1 MIRAELWDPWG
12 VSIPNTPIAAPPD
25 YPGSHEAGAAW
36 DPYGPYAGAPGGGY
50 AVLGEVF
57 PGTEGVDAAAVFAMG
72 GYTAP
77 KPIANPVA
85 TVALWLS
92 VLAMPLLGLF
102 CPVTLVLGIVGLAR
116 SSGLPGQVGRHESAA
131 ALVLSGGALAW
142 WIFMYAIV
150 FRW

>member
-1 MIRAELWDPWG
+1 M
-12 VSIPNTPIAAPPD
+12 STPNAPLAAPPG
-25 YPGSHEAGAAW
+25 YPGSHGAGTAS
-36 DPYGPYAGAPGGGY
+36 DPYGSYTGAPGGGS
-50 AVLGEVF
+50 AALGEVF
-57 PGTEGVDAAAVFAMG
+57 PGTERVDAAAVFAMG

-92 VLAMPLLGLF
+92 VLAMPLLGIF
-102 CPVTLVLGIVGLAR
+102 CPVPLVLGIVGLAR
-116 SSGLPGQVGRHESAA
+116 SHSLPGQVGRHESTA

>member
-1 MIRAELWDPWG
+1 MIWAELWDPWG
-12 VSIPNTPIAAPPD
+12 VITSNAPIVAHSD

-36 DPYGPYAGAPGGGY
+36 DPYGPYSGGPGGRFS
-50 AVLGEVF
+50 APGEVF
-57 PGTEGVDAAAVFAMG
+57 PGTERVDAAAVFAMG

-102 CPVTLVLGIVGLAR
+102 CPVTLVLGVVGLAR
-116 SSGLPGQVGRHESAA
+116 SSGLPGRVGRHESAA

-142 WIFMYAIV
+142 WFFMYMVV